1 MRYVARLFILSILF
15 AFDLFGQT
23 STPEPIVTELNVL
36 PKASPSPAKFDESS
50 AAAKKTGDD
59 ASSIASSY
67 VRKDAPARI
76 PRFESTPVIDGQ
88 LNDPVWKSAA
98 VFGDFLQTN
107 PGDNV
112 PPVSPTEVMMG
123 YDAKNLYIAFRVKED
138 RDKVRATVARR
149 DNIFNDDYVG
159 VYLDTFN
166 DRRQAYC

>member
-1 MRYVARLFILSILF
+1 PA
-15 AFDLFGQT
+15 
-23 STPEPIVTELNVL
+23 VTEVNVL
-36 PKASPSPAKFDESS
+36 PKASPSPAKFDGSEVT
-50 AAAKKTGDD
+50 AKKPADD
-59 ASSIASSY
+59 PPSIGSGY

-76 PRFESTPVIDGQ
+76 PRFESAPTVDGQ
-88 LNDPVWKSAA
+88 LNDPIWKSAA

-123 YDAKNLYIAFRVKED
+123 YDGKNLYIAFRVKED

-159 VYLDTFN
+159 VYLD
-166 DRRQAYC
+166 